1 LHICFK
7 LSSDPVAA
15 AAATVVEL
23 LRAKCGTFLANDSI
37 FFPPCVHT
45 GNPTNQ
51 RRLPAA
57 RIPKYTSSNPQLRA
71 AAVLRLFQEEKEEEN
86 IWR

>member
-7 LSSDPVAA
+7 LSSDPAAA

-23 LRAKCGTFLANDSI
+23 LRARAQHFWLMI
-37 FFPPCVHT
+37 RFFFY
-45 GNPTNQ
+45 PTNQ

-71 AAVLRLFQEEKEEEN
+71 AAVLKLFQEEEKD